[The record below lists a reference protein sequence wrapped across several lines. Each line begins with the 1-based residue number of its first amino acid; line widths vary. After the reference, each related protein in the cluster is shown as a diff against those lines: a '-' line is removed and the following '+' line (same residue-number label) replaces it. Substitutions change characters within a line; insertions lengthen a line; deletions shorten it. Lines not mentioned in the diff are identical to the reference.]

1 MASFERELKGL
12 LKTGK
17 VTIGSKESIKAVKTG
32 KAKMVIVAMN
42 ALPRYRESVKYYA
55 KLGGIP
61 VYEYKG
67 TSVELGALSGKPYP
81 VSMIAVLDEGSSR
94 ILEVVE
100 EG

>member
-17 VTIGSKESIKAVKTG
+17 VTIGSKESIKAVKNG

-42 ALPRYRESVKYYA
+42 ALPRYRENVKYYA